1 MKNTPAFPKAKGPW
15 FAVKNA
21 TEESADLFFYDV
33 IGDSWIGSDAATVV
47 KQINGLKAKRL
58 NVRINSPGGSV
69 FDGTAIYNALARH
82 PAEVV
87 TYIDGV
93 AASIASVIAL
103 AGKRVVMAEN
113 AMFMIHNPWTYAAG
127 DSAELRKQ
135 ADVLD
140 QVGETLITTYAT
152 RTGKDRDD
160 IRKAMDEETWFTADE
175 ALAWGLAT
183 EKAEALPM
191 AACVNPEVANALN
204 FHRTPSALLAA
215 QQPEPSQPSSP
226 ETPRSLSLLKR
237 KLALLE
243 KANR

>member
-1 MKNTPAFPKAKGPW
+1 MKNTSAFPKAKGPW

-21 TEESADLFFYDV
+21 TEDSADLFFYDV
-33 IGDSWIGSDAATVV
+33 IGDSWIGSDAASVV
-47 KQINGLKAKRL
+47 KEINSLKAKKL

-69 FDGTAIYNALARH
+69 FDGIAIYNALSRH
-82 PAEVV
+82 PAEVT

-103 AGKRVVMAEN
+103 AGKKVIMADN
-113 AMFMIHNPWTYAAG
+113 AMFMIHNPWTFAMG
-127 DSAELRKQ
+127 DSGELRKQ

-140 QVGETLITTYAT
+140 QVGETLITTYAS
-152 RTGKDRDD
+152 RTDKDREV

-175 ALAWGLAT
+175 AMAWGLAT
-183 EKAEALPM
+183 DKTAALPL
-191 AACVNPEVANALN
+191 AACINAEVADALN
-204 FHRTPSALLAA
+204 FCRTPSALLAA
-215 QQPEPSQPSSP
+215 QQPEPSTPPSS

-243 KANR
+243 K